1 MPKENFHIPAQ
12 VVSWVQEVRNTNV
25 PVWIRDNYAMR
36 LEEVSALIEKEIK
49 KFNKDKIKLERRK
62 RK

>member
-12 VVSWVQEVRNTNV
+12 VVNWVQEVRNTNV

-36 LEEVSALIEKEIK
+36 LEEVGALIEKEMHSSTV
-49 KFNKDKIKLERRK
+49 
-62 RK
+62 

>member
-25 PVWIRDNYAMR
+25 PVRIRDNYAMK
-36 LEEVSALIEKEIK
+36 LEEVSALIEAEIK
-49 KFNKDKIKLERRK
+49 KFNKDKIKTERRK